1 LESELLLDDEFDE
14 ELSEEFEFESEL
26 LLEDEFEDEL
36 SEEFEFE
43 SELLLDD
50 EFEDELSEEFEFELE
65 LEFDEEFELSFDDEL
80 LEEFALEFESEL
92 ELEFEFEFEFLSD
105 FPPLALSPAA
115 REVALNWVISNV
127 GLPNSLSAQFVFLSL
142 SSANAGCAPA
152 AVKIAIERIRVIFFM
167 HVLLGWRPLACG
179 QPIERA
185 CARFIPATSE
195 RFSQWSARSH
205 HAQGV
210 GASLRIKPFAL
221 RSSHK
226 AGGISAPRIARL
238 LATCS
243 IV

>member
-1 LESELLLDDEFDE
+1 LLLEFELESELLLDDEFDE

-65 LEFDEEFELSFDDEL
+65 LEFDDEL

-167 HVLLGWRPLACG
+167 QVLLGWRPLACG

-185 CARFIPATSE
+185 CAPFIPATSE